1 MTGRVLMSA
10 QGLQIRFGGVV
21 AADNINIDIHEG
33 NNLAIIGPN
42 GAGKTTFLNI
52 CTGYLKPHAGKVV
65 FDGSPDELTTEAVRM
80 IYGASDDGTEISESI
95 TSTSI
100 SAGRATAPAKPK
112 STGPLQPALRAK
124 PAAAG
129 VALPA

>member
-1 MTGRVLMSA
+1 
-10 QGLQIRFGGVV
+10 
-21 AADNINIDIHEG
+21 
-33 NNLAIIGPN
+33 
-42 GAGKTTFLNI
+42 
-52 CTGYLKPHAGKVV
+52 
-65 FDGSPDELTTEAVRM
+65 M
-80 IYGASDDGTEISESI
+80 IYGASGDGTEISESI

-100 SAGRATAPAKPK
+100 SPGRPVVPAKPK